1 MQSTNGRC
9 RGRTPDSFTVH
20 LRSSPGAEGED
31 GSAAEGEDGSE
42 GEDDSEGE
50 DGSVVGSEGDAGSE
64 KRTDWN
70 TREYFIV
77 LN

>member
-31 GSAAEGEDGSE
+31 GSAAEGEDGSAA
-42 GEDDSEGE
+42 EGE
-50 DGSVVGSEGDAGSE
+50 DGSVASEGDAGSE
-64 KRTDWN
+64 KGTD
-70 TREYFIV
+70 
-77 LN
+77 